1 MWICVY
7 NTTMTCVI
15 ELSVKMM
22 MIIILTLIITI
33 KNRISIASLRR
44 YDSTALSYTS
54 QLIYI
59 IWSCCCFSKR
69 RVIRKALFRARVLE
83 SDNTT
88 SVYFS
93 IERRSPASVNRKF
106 RNLPQDADETKKLYT
121 ENVPSVV
128 RIYYCNIT
136 FSLQFLRIKL
146 KAITCSGGSIMQWW
160 PLSVCPSVCLYH
172 AWCLVENW
180 RA

>member
-1 MWICVY
+1 
-7 NTTMTCVI
+7 
-15 ELSVKMM
+15 M

-69 RVIRKALFRARVLE
+69 RVIRKALFRARVLD

-106 RNLPQDADETKKLYT
+106 RNLPQDADETKKL
-121 ENVPSVV
+121 
-128 RIYYCNIT
+128 
-136 FSLQFLRIKL
+136 
-146 KAITCSGGSIMQWW
+146 
-160 PLSVCPSVCLYH
+160 
-172 AWCLVENW
+172 
-180 RA
+180 